1 MRNAGGV
8 GDGIERSA
16 LFGGAEDDI
25 HDGRGFVGERHG
37 ARLNFEFGDR
47 VRSGECVDVLDD
59 SLVAARQHVNRAN
72 RHDTRHATRLS
83 RAFVHVIRRTRI
95 FEHQAVG
102 NGTAQGIVAAQDTAH
117 RRQRLEHA
125 VLSRSDAGKRKCF
138 HGRS

>member
-8 GDGIERSA
+8 SDGVERRA

-25 HDGRGFVGERHG
+25 HDGRGLVGERHG
-37 ARLNFEFGDR
+37 ARLHLELGDR
-47 VRSGECVDVLDD
+47 VRSGG
-59 SLVAARQHVNRAN
+59 HVSVGIALAVRKYTHRAN

-117 RRQRLEHA
+117 RRQRLEYA